1 MKLTNLLR
9 MKLPEGKDPVN
20 VEDFNDNFKAIDKEL
35 EQMQTSAGDA
45 SKNTVTFSTAAER
58 TNVASTET
66 LGTLMGKI
74 AKWFTDMKAAA
85 FAGIANNET
94 TNTDG
99 FVLDARIG
107 KKHSDQLNGLYF
119 GTDAKGK
126 WGFKTSQGGTITPF
140 RNPTGNAAAADV
152 LSGKVF
158 SSAELEDATGSMPN
172 NGAWIGETT
181 GNGNVAIPAGYHSGA
196 GYVSGEGA
204 YNKGISDA
212 DGRVNEESAS
222 YKSGYANGV
231 NAWMSGTTVDQ
242 TVCSGAGCGS
252 ALHNQ
257 TRGDKWS
264 TSNSFHKAY
273 SIPKTYNG
281 GTLYALTFS
290 VGKEYNEQYGSSAS
304 GSGVY
309 KLTNSSGS
317 TLSSATYTA
326 SSNSDDGKTINST
339 IDFMK
344 TPYEVAGDSL
354 TLDISVNTSAG
365 VGTNGNSFGKA
376 AIYFSFVA
384 KYKVPA

>member
-74 AKWFTDMKAAA
+74 AKWFTDIKAAA

-126 WGFKTSQGGTITPF
+126 WGFKTSQGGTVTPF

-172 NGAWIGETT
+172 NGAWVGETT
-181 GNGNVAIPAGYHSGA
+181 GDGNVAIPAGYHSGA

-222 YKSGYANGV
+222 YKSGYAK
-231 NAWMSGTTVDQ
+231 
-242 TVCSGAGCGS
+242 GS
-252 ALHNQ
+252 E
-257 TRGDKWS
+257 RVS
-264 TSNSFHKAY
+264 TEE
-273 SIPKTYNG
+273 KTYSWSRNG
-281 GTLYALTFS
+281 DMGNYGGFNATLVFS
-290 VGKEYNEQYGSSAS
+290 GKVLGIASIARPSNCSFYSTRYG
-304 GSGVY
+304 
-309 KLTNSSGS
+309 
-317 TLSSATYTA
+317 
-326 SSNSDDGKTINST
+326 
-339 IDFMK
+339 
-344 TPYEVAGDSL
+344 
-354 TLDISVNTSAG
+354 TSAFPVKINENIVN
-365 VGTNGNSFGKA
+365 VGWTAYGTMEAGTITVTA
-376 AIYFSFVA
+376 FVF
-384 KYKVPA
+384 K

>member
-126 WGFKTSQGGTITPF
+126 WGFKTSQGGTVTPF

-181 GNGNVAIPAGYHSGA
+181 GNGNVAIPAGYHSGD
-196 GYVSGEGA
+196 GYVSGAGA
-204 YNKGISDA
+204 YNKGVSDA
-212 DGRVNEESAS
+212 DGRVNTECAS
-222 YKSGYANGV
+222 YKSGYAKGSERV
-231 NAWMSGTTVDQ
+231 STEEKTFSWEGGGSVGSSYGSFDTTLVYSGKVLGIVSVAKTV
-242 TVCSGAGCGS
+242 S
-252 ALHNQ
+252 
-257 TRGDKWS
+257 
-264 TSNSFHKAY
+264 
-273 SIPKTYNG
+273 
-281 GTLYALTFS
+281 TLYSTHYGTAAFPFKIQENVVNVGWTAYGHMDAGEMTVTALIL
-290 VGKEYNEQYGSSAS
+290 K
-304 GSGVY
+304 
-309 KLTNSSGS
+309 
-317 TLSSATYTA
+317 
-326 SSNSDDGKTINST
+326 
-339 IDFMK
+339 
-344 TPYEVAGDSL
+344 
-354 TLDISVNTSAG
+354 
-365 VGTNGNSFGKA
+365 
-376 AIYFSFVA
+376 
-384 KYKVPA
+384 

>member
-35 EQMQTSAGDA
+35 EQMQTSDGDA

-126 WGFKTSQGGTITPF
+126 WGFKTSQGGTVTPF
-140 RNPTGNAAAADV
+140 RNPTGNAAAANV

-172 NGAWIGETT
+172 NGAWVGETT
-181 GNGNVAIPAGYHSGA
+181 GNGNVAIPAGYHSGD
-196 GYVSGEGA
+196 GYVSGAGA
-204 YNKGISDA
+204 YNKGVSDA
-212 DGRVNEESAS
+212 DGRVNTECAS
-222 YKSGYANGV
+222 YKSGYAKGRERV
-231 NAWMSGTTVDQ
+231 
-242 TVCSGAGCGS
+242 
-252 ALHNQ
+252 
-257 TRGDKWS
+257 S
-264 TSNSFHKAY
+264 TEE
-273 SIPKTYNG
+273 KTYSWSRNG
-281 GTLYALTFS
+281 DMGNYGGFNATLVFS
-290 VGKEYNEQYGSSAS
+290 GKVLGIASIARPSNCSFFSTRYG
-304 GSGVY
+304 
-309 KLTNSSGS
+309 
-317 TLSSATYTA
+317 
-326 SSNSDDGKTINST
+326 
-339 IDFMK
+339 
-344 TPYEVAGDSL
+344 
-354 TLDISVNTSAG
+354 TSAFPVKINENVVN
-365 VGTNGNSFGKA
+365 VGWTAYGTMEAGTITVTALVFK
-376 AIYFSFVA
+376 
-384 KYKVPA
+384 

>member
-9 MKLPEGKDPVN
+9 MKLPEGKDPVD

-126 WGFKTSQGGTITPF
+126 WGFKTSQGGTVTPF
-140 RNPTGNAAAADV
+140 RNPAGNATAADV

-172 NGAWIGETT
+172 NGAWVGETT
-181 GNGNVAIPAGYHSGA
+181 GNGNVVIPAGYHSGD
-196 GYVSGEGA
+196 GYVSGAGA
-204 YNKGISDA
+204 YNKGVSDA
-212 DGRVNEESAS
+212 DGRVNTECAS
-222 YKSGYANGV
+222 YKSGYAKGKATLIGSGGNGKYSAV
-231 NAWMSGTTVDQ
+231 NISDFRNLTADNFMFVPTNITASCEFSGHWNTDQQGSFGNRGSAQTNVVISYDPSTGMVTVDGCTGTTQ
-242 TVCSGAGCGS
+242 
-252 ALHNQ
+252 
-257 TRGDKWS
+257 S
-264 TSNSFHKAY
+264 TQGY
-273 SIPKTYNG
+273 SWVNN
-281 GTLYALTFS
+281 AH
-290 VGKEYNEQYGSSAS
+290 
-304 GSGVY
+304 
-309 KLTNSSGS
+309 TNTTIS
-317 TLSSATYTA
+317 TT
-326 SSNSDDGKTINST
+326 G
-339 IDFMK
+339 
-344 TPYEVAGDSL
+344 E
-354 TLDISVNTSAG
+354 
-365 VGTNGNSFGKA
+365 
-376 AIYFSFVA
+376 IY
-384 KYKVPA
+384 YIGR

>member
-126 WGFKTSQGGTITPF
+126 WGFKTSQGGTVTPF
-140 RNPTGNAAAADV
+140 RNPTGNAVAADV

-172 NGAWIGETT
+172 NGAWVGKTT
-181 GNGNVAIPAGYHSGA
+181 GKGNVTIPAGYHSGQ

-204 YNKGISDA
+204 YNSGMSDA
-212 DGRVNEESAS
+212 DARVNEESAS
-222 YKSGYANGV
+222 YKSGY
-231 NAWMSGTTVDQ
+231 
-242 TVCSGAGCGS
+242 
-252 ALHNQ
+252 
-257 TRGDKWS
+257 
-264 TSNSFHKAY
+264 
-273 SIPKTYNG
+273 
-281 GTLYALTFS
+281 
-290 VGKEYNEQYGSSAS
+290 
-304 GSGVY
+304 
-309 KLTNSSGS
+309 
-317 TLSSATYTA
+317 
-326 SSNSDDGKTINST
+326 
-339 IDFMK
+339 
-344 TPYEVAGDSL
+344 
-354 TLDISVNTSAG
+354 
-365 VGTNGNSFGKA
+365 TNGNNNGGLAFNRDYTIALTGGSIDGTDTSNGGKG
-376 AIYFSFVA
+376 ISIGITVKFNPYTG
-384 KYKVPA
+384 KVSCSGGASAGARCFNCSNGEQMFWSWSQNASARVE

>member
-35 EQMQTSAGDA
+35 ENMQTSAGDA

-126 WGFKTSQGGTITPF
+126 WGFKTSQGGTVTPF
-140 RNPTGNAAAADV
+140 RNPTGNATAADV

-181 GNGNVAIPAGYHSGA
+181 GNGNVAIPAGYHSGD
-196 GYVSGEGA
+196 GYVSGAGA
-204 YNKGISDA
+204 YNKGVSDA
-212 DGRVNEESAS
+212 DRRVNTECAS
-222 YKSGYANGV
+222 YKSGYANGYA
-231 NAWMSGTTVDQ
+231 NAPIDGHYYIGTWTDTDSNRFNTVYITLPDSCKFKNNVRFAYATLQ
-242 TVCSGAGCGS
+242 YHSDGAPTSYSPS
-252 ALHNQ
+252 AV
-257 TRGDKWS
+257 
-264 TSNSFHKAY
+264 
-273 SIPKTYNG
+273 ING
-281 GTLYALTFS
+281 
-290 VGKEYNEQYGSSAS
+290 NEEKINASAS
-304 GSGVY
+304 NGVV
-309 KLTNSSGS
+309 
-317 TLSSATYTA
+317 A
-326 SSNSDDGKTINST
+326 IH
-339 IDFMK
+339 
-344 TPYEVAGDSL
+344 TPNERCCYGAFIV
-354 TLDISVNTSAG
+354 
-365 VGTNGNSFGKA
+365 FG
-376 AIYFSFVA
+376 
-384 KYKVPA
+384 

>member
-35 EQMQTSAGDA
+35 ENMQTSAGDA

-126 WGFKTSQGGTITPF
+126 WGFKTSQGGTVTPF

-172 NGAWIGETT
+172 NGAWVGETT
-181 GNGNVAIPAGYHSGA
+181 GNGNVAIPAGYHSGD
-196 GYVSGEGA
+196 GYVSGAGA
-204 YNKGISDA
+204 YNKGVSDA
-212 DGRVNEESAS
+212 DRRVNTECAS
-222 YKSGYANGV
+222 YKSGYANGRKYIV
-231 NAWMSGTTVDQ
+231 DAFTLQNTTGNNNFAVYDFGKYFSSYEQFLSHSICALAGYGGNTGSFGGSGYCV
-242 TVCSGAGCGS
+242 
-252 ALHNQ
+252 
-257 TRGDKWS
+257 
-264 TSNSFHKAY
+264 
-273 SIPKTYNG
+273 YNG
-281 GTLYALTFS
+281 A
-290 VGKEYNEQYGSSAS
+290 EH
-304 GSGVY
+304 
-309 KLTNSSGS
+309 
-317 TLSSATYTA
+317 LSDNARIEHLSATSIRIKHYQGGNVG
-326 SSNSDDGKTINST
+326 SMINF
-339 IDFMK
+339 IIIFQ
-344 TPYEVAGDSL
+344 
-354 TLDISVNTSAG
+354 
-365 VGTNGNSFGKA
+365 
-376 AIYFSFVA
+376 
-384 KYKVPA
+384 